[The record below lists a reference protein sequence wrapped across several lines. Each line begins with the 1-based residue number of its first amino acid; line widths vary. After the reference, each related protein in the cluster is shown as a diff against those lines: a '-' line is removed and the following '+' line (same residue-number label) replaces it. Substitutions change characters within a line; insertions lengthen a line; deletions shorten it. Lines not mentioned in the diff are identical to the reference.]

1 MHNKS
6 RFSNYLIDNHWLT
19 GWLYTPA
26 AAAAAI
32 GSFFKII
39 KLFIFSFI

>member
-26 AAAAAI
+26 AAAAI
-32 GSFFKII
+32 GSFF
-39 KLFIFSFI
+39 